1 MKQKVIFIAHSYH
14 KKTRSYDFIVDYLKN
29 FYEVELLF
37 EEEWETGKEFNWEG
51 LNNDY
56 KAVIIFQMF
65 PDKSEFLK
73 KITNNNI
80 VFLPMYDHVKKWN
93 FKKWYIC
100 KDIKIVSF
108 SSTLDKKLQNWGFN
122 SIYVQ
127 YFIEPK
133 EFSPGNED
141 EVFFWQRH
149 TKININT
156 LKKIFKNSDVKIHMH
171 KSIDPGQNFIQPTKE
186 DEERFKIEYS
196 QWFDTKEEMAD
207 LIKTKGIY
215 IAPRFLEGIGM
226 SFLEAMAQGKFVI
239 ANNQPTMNEYIKHGK
254 TGFLCNF
261 KFPKTITKTI
271 TKTIKLPNMKEIQQ
285 NAYNYS
291 KSGYEKWLVERKN
304 IINLIE
310 QKPKKNE
317 LRLWTK
323 ICLPFLF
330 FDIKKIIKF
339 KFGSNASLMLFEKK
353 II

>member
-1 MKQKVIFIAHSYH
+1 MKQKIIFIAHSYH

-37 EEEWETGKEFNWEG
+37 EEEWETGKELNWAS
-51 LNNDY
+51 LNNAY

-65 PDKSEFLK
+65 PDKPEFLK

-80 VFLPMYDHVKKWN
+80 IFLPMYDHVKKWN

-108 SSTLDKKLQNWGFN
+108 SSTLYKKLQNWGFN

-149 TKININT
+149 TKININII
-156 LKKIFKNSDVKIHMH
+156 KKIFKNSDVRIHMH
-171 KSIDPGQNFIQPTKE
+171 KAIDPGQNFIQPTKE
-186 DEERFKIEYS
+186 DEERFKIKYS
-196 QWFDTKEEMAD
+196 EWFDTKEEMAD
-207 LIKTKGIY
+207 FIKTKGIY

-226 SFLEAMAQGKFVI
+226 SFLEAMAQGKIVI
-239 ANNQPTMNEYIKHGK
+239 ANNQPTMTEYIKNSK

-261 KFPKTITKTI
+261 RYPKA
-271 TKTIKLPNMKEIQQ
+271 IKLSNIKEMQQ
-285 NAYNYS
+285 NTYDYS
-291 KSGYEKWLVERKN
+291 KAGYEKWIIDREN
-304 IINLIE
+304 IIKMIE
-310 QKPKKNE
+310 QEPQKNE
-317 LRLWTK
+317 LNLWTK

-339 KFGSNASLMLFEKK
+339 KFGSNASLKLFGLK
-353 II
+353 IFELKN